1 MCLRGVCR
9 RNNFWMLLSC
19 FDNEPTHPKQRFPLK
34 ITPWR
39 VFETTLGRQSSPWK
53 IKFML
58 SQFSVV
64 GNSSYYSLYV
74 PKCRKVLFLRTTPAP
89 IHPPP
94 NETNPLPI
102 KLSPTQE
109 PAEALAG
116 PGLFPAAKHLH
127 IQYLSWVELGWDR
140 AVASSQQLPARPHL
154 AQPILA
160 QGKGSI
166 LYKSYQ
172 NQMDKGKL
180 CSLLA
185 PKDM

>member
-19 FDNEPTHPKQRFPLK
+19 FDNEPTHPKQRFLLK

-140 AVASSQQLPARPHL
+140 AVASFQQLPARPHL

-160 QGKGSI
+160 
-166 LYKSYQ
+166 
-172 NQMDKGKL
+172 
-180 CSLLA
+180 
-185 PKDM
+185 